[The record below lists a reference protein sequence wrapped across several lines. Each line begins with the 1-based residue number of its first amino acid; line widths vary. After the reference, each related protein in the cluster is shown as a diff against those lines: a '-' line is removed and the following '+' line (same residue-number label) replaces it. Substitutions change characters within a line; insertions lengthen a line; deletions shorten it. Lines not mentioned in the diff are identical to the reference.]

1 MPTYG
6 HAHRKLR
13 AEWKPHVDAGT
24 VECWRCG
31 ELIEPGE
38 PWDLGHADDDP
49 DQYNGPEHR
58 GRCNRRAGGEK
69 RAQQWGRPAD
79 HERWTL

>member
-1 MPTYG
+1 MPDYG

-13 AEWKPHVDAGT
+13 AEWEPIVAAGRVT
-24 VECWRCG
+24 CARCG
-31 ELIEPGE
+31 EPIEPGQ

-49 DQYNGPEHR
+49 DQYNGPEHES
-58 GRCNRRAGGEK
+58 CNRRAGGEK
-69 RAQQWGRPAD
+69 RAQMWGRPAD